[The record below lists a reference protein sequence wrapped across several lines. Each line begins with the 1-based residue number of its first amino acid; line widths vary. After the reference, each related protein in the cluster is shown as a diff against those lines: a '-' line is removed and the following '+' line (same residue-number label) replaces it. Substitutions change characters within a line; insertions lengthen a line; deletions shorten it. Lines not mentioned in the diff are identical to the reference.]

1 VQHAVIAERMNRK
14 AHKIA
19 TLRDL
24 NQFGADLFRKR
35 SVVDSGLD
43 LAPPNADIAC
53 PAPMS
58 DRECVA
64 A

>member
-1 VQHAVIAERMNRK
+1 MNRK

-24 NQFGADLFRKR
+24 NQLGADLFRKR
-35 SVVDSGLD
+35 SVVNSGLD